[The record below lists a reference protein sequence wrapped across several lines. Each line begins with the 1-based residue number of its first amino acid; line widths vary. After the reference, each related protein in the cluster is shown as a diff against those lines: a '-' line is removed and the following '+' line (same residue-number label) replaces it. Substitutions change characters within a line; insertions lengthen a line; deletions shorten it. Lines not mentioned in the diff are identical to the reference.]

1 MCAMRVPDV
10 IPIAHEPDYLT
21 ETIGRYDGGQFFAS
35 ITYAYPGVFRAGDDR
50 QDRQRMFV
58 VLHRFDDDG
67 HHTGSD
73 VWGAGTARDE
83 ERLRGTPDSPLARSE
98 ARLDELLDALPGRRF
113 GDIAIRPFE
122 VFVDGV
128 RFGLVLETHDE
139 NNPDG
144 PPDWAELYPDRLG
157 FGEPWDGFP
166 QT

>member
-10 IPIAHEPDYLT
+10 IPITHEPGYRT

-35 ITYAYPGVFRAGDDR
+35 ITNASPVGVRGVDH
-50 QDRQRMFV
+50 QRMFV

-83 ERLRGTPDSPLARSE
+83 ERLRGTPGSPLARRE
-98 ARLDELLDALPGRRF
+98 ARLDALLAALPGARF

-139 NNPDG
+139 DDPDG
-144 PPDWAELYPDRLG
+144 PPDRAELYPDRLG
-157 FGEPWDGFP
+157 FGEPWDGHAD
-166 QT
+166 T